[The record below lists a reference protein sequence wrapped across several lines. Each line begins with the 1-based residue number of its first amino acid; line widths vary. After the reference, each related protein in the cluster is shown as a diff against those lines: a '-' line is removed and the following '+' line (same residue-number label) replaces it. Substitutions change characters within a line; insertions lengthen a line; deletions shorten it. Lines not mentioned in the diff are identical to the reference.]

1 MMQNI
6 QIFSTCPAS
15 NYSDPDKYLQQV
27 VDVARWSERAGCCG
41 ILVYTDNGLVD
52 PWLVS
57 QIIIQNTKK
66 ISPLVAVQPVYMH
79 PYTVAKMVSTLGF
92 LYGRRVSLNMVAG
105 GFRNDL
111 IAMGDETPHDDRYSR
126 LVEYTQIIQGLL
138 QLRGGL
144 SFEGDY
150 YNVKNLKML
159 PPLPEELIP
168 EFTISGSSDAG
179 FEAARAT
186 GATAIKYPKPPGEEV
201 GPGAEDAVNCGVR
214 IGIIA
219 RNEADSAWAEA
230 HRRFPVDRKG
240 QLAHQLAMKVS
251 DSHWH
256 QQLSERGSA
265 ANDTQ
270 NPYWLIPFQN
280 YKTFCP
286 YLVGSYDSVAE
297 EVASYLRLGYRTFV
311 LDIPPEEQEL
321 EHIGV
326 VFRMALERELR

>member
-1 MMQNI
+1 MQNI

-15 NYSDPDKYLQQV
+15 NDSDPHTYLQRV
-27 VDVARWSERAGCCG
+27 VDVARWSEQAGCCG

-57 QIIIQNTKK
+57 QLIIQNTTA
-66 ISPLVAVQPVYMH
+66 IAPLVAVQPIYMH

-92 LYGRRVSLNMVAG
+92 MYGRRVYLNMVAG

-111 IAMGDETPHDDRYSR
+111 MAMGDETPHDDRYVR
-126 LVEYTQIIQGLL
+126 LVEYTQIIKGLL
-138 QLRGGL
+138 QQRNGL
-144 SFEGDY
+144 SLDGKY
-150 YNVKNLKML
+150 YHLKNLKMM
-159 PPLPEELIP
+159 PPLPDELMP
-168 EFTISGSSDAG
+168 GMMISGSSDAG
-179 FEAARAT
+179 FEAARVT
-186 GATAIKYPKPPGEEV
+186 GATAIKYPKPPGEEQ
-201 GPGAEDAVNCGVR
+201 GPDAEQSVDCGVR

-219 RNEADSAWAEA
+219 RADSDSAWSEA

-256 QQLSERGSA
+256 QQLSARDTAS
-265 ANDTQ
+265 NDDH

-286 YLVGSYDSVAE
+286 YLVGNYQRVADE
-297 EVASYLRLGYRTFV
+297 IASYLTLGYRTFV
-311 LDIPPEEQEL
+311 LDIPPTS
-321 EHIGV
+321 
-326 VFRMALERELR
+326 RN